1 MAGIPKMD
9 ECNPGIT
16 PTGFCA
22 LVAIA
27 EQQEKTAGGI
37 FLPDAV
43 KDKSQ
48 VVEQRGRL
56 VAISPVAFDFA
67 NFSDDELPKVGNAV
81 IIAKLSGVQVDGQ
94 DGRKYRLVQ
103 DRDIL
108 AIVREDVA

>member
-1 MAGIPKMD
+1 MAGIPALND
-9 ECNPGIT
+9 CQPGIV

-27 EQQEKTAGGI
+27 EQERKTAGGI
-37 FLPDAV
+37 ILADSIV
-43 KDKSQ
+43 DKQQ
-48 VVEQRGRL
+48 VIEQRGRL

-67 NFSDDELPKVGNAV
+67 SFPDGAVPEVGDAV
-81 IIAKLSGVQVDGQ
+81 VIAKLAGVQVDGQ

-108 AIVREDVA
+108 ATVEEVA

>member
-1 MAGIPKMD
+1 MAAIPTLA
-9 ECNPGIT
+9 ECKPGIT

-27 EQQEKTAGGI
+27 EQQERTAGGV
-37 FLPDAV
+37 FLPDSM
-43 KDKSQ
+43 KDKNQ

-67 NFSDDELPKVGNAV
+67 NFSEEELPKVGDAV

-103 DRDIL
+103 DRDVL
-108 AIVREDVA
+108 AVVEEAA

>member
-1 MAGIPKMD
+1 VANVPTLA
-9 ECNPGIT
+9 ECQPGIT

-27 EQQEKTAGGI
+27 EQQEKTSGGV
-37 FLPDAV
+37 FLPDSM
-43 KDKSQ
+43 KDKNQ

-56 VAISPVAFDFA
+56 VSISPVAFDFA
-67 NFSDDELPKVGNAV
+67 NFSDDELPKVGDAV
-81 IIAKLSGVQVDGQ
+81 IIAKLSGVQVDGN

-108 AIVREDVA
+108 AVVEEA

>member
-1 MAGIPKMD
+1 MAGLPSLA
-9 ECNPGIT
+9 ECKPGIV

-27 EQQEKTAGGI
+27 EQQEKIGNV

-43 KDKSQ
+43 KDKNQ

-67 NFSDDELPKVGNAV
+67 AFGPDQVPPVGAAV
-81 IIAKLSGVQVDGQ
+81 IIAKLSGVAVDGA

-108 AIVREDVA
+108 AVVEEA